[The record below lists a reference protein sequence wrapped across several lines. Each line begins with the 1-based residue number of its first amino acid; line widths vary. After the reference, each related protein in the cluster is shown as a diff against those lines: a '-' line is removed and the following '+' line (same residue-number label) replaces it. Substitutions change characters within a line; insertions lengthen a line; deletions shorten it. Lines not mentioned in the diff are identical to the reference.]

1 MRLTARSAKLRP
13 TMERRQPSR
22 PGWRMVSSRRVRH
35 VERMTYP
42 RADITGGPGRLP
54 APKVRRPFL
63 IIAAIAFAAFV
74 VVPWLASFATDWLW
88 FQEIHFESVFL
99 KSLLARATLFV
110 ASGTVAFAF
119 LYMNVR
125 WATRGAGPAV
135 FVSRGGVRVDFSS
148 VVPRL
153 ALFGSLLIA
162 LFMAIVAS
170 ASWMTVLMAFNGAA
184 VGETDPLLG
193 RDIGFYLF
201 KLPAISGVLASLVV
215 LTLISLVS
223 SVALYLARGQIARPT
238 RVVSVDAGASRHIG
252 ALLVLLL
259 LAFAVQLWFVDASSL
274 LYSSTGPL
282 VGASYADVHAS
293 LPGIRLSAAA
303 ALIAAGLVVYGVVR
317 RKLVWFGAMG
327 LVGYAAVGFIFR
339 GLFPAVEQKFVIA
352 PNELVRERAYLA
364 QHIASTRRAW
374 RLDSVGTRDLEGDV
388 QLTMADIRENAP
400 TIDNVRLWERDLL
413 KQTFGQLQEIR
424 TYYDFALVSD
434 DRYMIDGRYRQVHIS
449 ARELNPASLPTRN
462 FINERLTFTHGM
474 GIAMAPVNQVTSEGL
489 PVLFIKDL
497 PPVSTVSLKVTRPQI
512 YYGQLTNSYV
522 FVGTGQKEFDYPAGE
537 TNVST
542 NYTGRGGVP
551 VGSLM
556 RRLLYAWQLGSSD
569 LLLSSYITGGARI
582 LYRRNISQRASAAL
596 PFLDFD
602 SEPYLVLTDSGALEW
617 VLDAYTS
624 SRYWPYSKP
633 APDGTNY
640 LRNSVKV
647 VIDAY
652 DGTVDAYLADPA
664 DPVARTFAAIFGG
677 IFKPLS
683 AMPADLRAHLR
694 YPADLFRLQTG
705 LFATYHMLDPDAFY
719 HREDQWQYP
728 GADQDTPNATPFMR
742 HIVMRLPGEASA
754 EFIYMTPFTPRGK
767 DNLAAWMAA
776 RMDGANYGKL
786 VVYRFP
792 KQSLVYGPRQI
803 VNRINQETS
812 ISQQITLW
820 DQKGSQVI
828 RGELLVIPIR
838 SSLIYV
844 QPLYLRAEGGKIPE
858 LKRVVVAHENRVV
871 MGETLEEG
879 LNLLF
884 GSGAAPRTVAAAA
897 DTTPAA
903 VLAPGASTGVPA
915 DIAREAQQHYDRA
928 IAAQRAGDWATY
940 GREIDQLGAVLKRMS
955 PRKP

>member
-1 MRLTARSAKLRP
+1 MLND
-13 TMERRQPSR
+13 
-22 PGWRMVSSRRVRH
+22 
-35 VERMTYP
+35 MTYP
-42 RADITGGPGRLP
+42 RIDITGGPGHPP
-54 APKVRRPFL
+54 ASKVRRPFL
-63 IIAAIAFAAFV
+63 VIAAVVFAAFF

-99 KSLLARATLFV
+99 KSLVARATLFV
-110 ASGTVAFAF
+110 VFGTLAFAF
-119 LYMNVR
+119 LYSNAR
-125 WATRGAGPAV
+125 WATRGGGVPA
-135 FVSRGGVRVDFSS
+135 FFMSRTGVRVDFSAL
-148 VVPRL
+148 VPRL
-153 ALFGSLLIA
+153 LLFGSLIVA
-162 LFMAIVAS
+162 FFMAIVAS

-184 VGETDPLLG
+184 VGETDPMLG

-201 KLPAISGVLASLVV
+201 RLPAISAVLSALVV
-215 LTLISLVS
+215 LTVLSLVS
-223 SVALYLARGQIARPT
+223 SALLYAARGQISRPT
-238 RVVSVDAGASRHIG
+238 RSVTVDAGASRHLG
-252 ALLVLLL
+252 ALVMLMLLV
-259 LAFAVQLWFVDASSL
+259 FAVQLWFVDASSL

-303 ALIAAGLVVYGVVR
+303 ALIAVGLVAYGVAR
-317 RKLVWFGAMG
+317 QRLLWFGTMG
-327 LVGYAAVGFIFR
+327 LVGYAAVGLLFR
-339 GLFPAVEQKFVIA
+339 GLFPQAEQKFVIA
-352 PNELVRERAYLA
+352 PNELARERTYLA
-364 QHIASTRRAW
+364 QHIAATRRAW
-374 RLDSVGTRDLEGDV
+374 RLDSVGTRDLDGDV
-388 QLTMADIRENAP
+388 QLTMADIRDNGP

-474 GIAMAPVNQVTSEGL
+474 GIAMAPVNQVTTEGL

-537 TNVST
+537 SNVST

-551 VGSLM
+551 VGSFV

-582 LYRRNISQRASAAL
+582 LYRRNIAQRAATAL

-602 SEPYLVLTDSGALEW
+602 SEPYLVLTDSGTLKW

-633 APDGTNY
+633 SPDGTNY

-652 DGTVDAYLADPA
+652 DGTVDAYLADPG
-664 DPVARTFAAIFGG
+664 DPVVRTFAAIFGG

-683 AMPADLRAHLR
+683 AMPTDLRAHQR
-694 YPADLFRLQTG
+694 YPGDLFRMQTQ
-705 LFATYHMLDPDAFY
+705 LYATYHMVDPDAFY

-728 GADQDTPNATPFMR
+728 GVDKDTPNATPFMR
-742 HIVMRLPGEASA
+742 HIVMRLPGEAKA

-776 RMDGANYGKL
+776 RMDGENYGKL

-844 QPLYLRAEGGKIPE
+844 QPLYLRADGGTIPE

-884 GSGAAPRTVAAAA
+884 GSATSRATIASAA
-897 DTTPAA
+897 DTTSAA
-903 VLAPGASTGVPA
+903 GPGTGASTGVA
-915 DIAREAQQHYDRA
+915 DMAREAQQHYDRA

-940 GREIDQLGAVLKRMS
+940 GREIDQLGAVLKRMT